1 MFAGRVVTLAGLTI
15 SLSISLSLSVD
26 PVRATIPPP
35 VAPPVSVPST
45 TIPAGCELPTPVQA
59 TFVGRLAATDRR
71 TGRFEVA
78 QIRGGSLDGF
88 AVNGLVD
95 VDYGDDIRFLESGAE
110 YLVAVGVD
118 TASGR
123 LQSKVRDPEPLF
135 GGNQVIGIEERP
147 LDCPAVEDAVR
158 TLLTDGSSV
167 ESGVLAPLS
176 SDRSGLLRAVLMP
189 AVWVFGGLVAL
200 AVWANAVRALGRRV
214 KASWNGESVSATD
227 AISRRGAP
235 PRREPADR

>member
-1 MFAGRVVTLAGLTI
+1 MVAGRVVTLVVV
-15 SLSISLSLSVD
+15 SLASTGA
-26 PVRATIPPP
+26 PVQATTPPP
-35 VAPPVSVPST
+35 VVPPVSVPST

-78 QIRGGSLDGF
+78 QIRGGSLGGF

-147 LDCPAVEDAVR
+147 LDCPEVEDAVR

-176 SDRSGLLRAVLMP
+176 SDRTGLLRALLLP
-189 AVWVFGGLVAL
+189 AVWVFGGLVAVAL
-200 AVWANAVRALGRRV
+200 WANAVRALGRRV
-214 KASWNGESVSATD
+214 KASWNGEASSGVG
-227 AISRRGAP
+227 AISRPDAL
-235 PRREPADR
+235 PRREHADR